1 VSQTSRV
8 RDRERGAPA
17 GFSPLR
23 RWMALPGEAKL
34 FVVTLALAALLRLW
48 PLGGLSTDYD
58 EGVYWQSLRALAQ
71 GHALFAQTFSS
82 QPPAFLLS
90 IFPIYLLFGQSL
102 VAARLSV
109 ALFSLAGLVGIY
121 FAGKGIGGRWAG
133 GIACV
138 LLAVDP
144 LYLIESR
151 TLQAEVPALAFA
163 LTCVALAVAASKR
176 QGRERL
182 WLAAASGV
190 ALGLGVMTKLFDVV
204 ALVPALLYLAAPIG
218 AAIAAEGQ
226 PPRPPTR
233 AELVDGVR
241 ASVLPMALFAAG
253 ALLTC
258 ALVLLPFAAHW
269 GALYDQVVRFHLA
282 AGHAVN
288 RGLGYN
294 VRLIAGRIEEYP
306 LALAALVPLAL
317 ALWQRRW
324 RVVPPALW
332 LLASLLVLLD
342 QQPLFDHH
350 LALLAPPLA
359 LTAGVGL
366 SVLVDDA
373 MWQRMT
379 RGVFAARAGLN
390 ELLALLL
397 VVVML
402 CGLGFGTIDAHDAS
416 KPLPTNEQRLVLAL
430 ERLTPPGDVVVT
442 DDQYAAAL
450 ADRDVPPQLV
460 DTSQVRIESRHLTA
474 AQLERIITASDA
486 RVILFA
492 SGRFD
497 LVPGFASWVRAHF
510 TLEADFGNGQA
521 LYMAQPSVPVPV

>member
-17 GFSPLR
+17 GFSPLS
-23 RWMALPGEAKL
+23 RWLALPGETKL
-34 FVVTLALAALLRLW
+34 FVVILALAALLRLW

-82 QPPAFLLS
+82 QPPAFLFS

-102 VAARLSV
+102 VAARFAIVLY
-109 ALFSLAGLVGIY
+109 SLAGLIAIY
-121 FAGKGIGGRWAG
+121 FAGKGIGGRWG
-133 GIACV
+133 GAIACV

-144 LYLIESR
+144 IYLIESR

-163 LTCVALAVAASKR
+163 LACVALAVAASKR

-190 ALGLGVMTKLFDVV
+190 ALGLGVMTKLFDVAV
-204 ALVPALLYLAAPIG
+204 LVPALLYLAAPIG

-226 PPRPPTR
+226 ALRMPTR
-233 AELVDGVR
+233 EELVESVR
-241 ASVLPMALFAAG
+241 ASVPAVALFAAA

-258 ALVLLPFAAHW
+258 ALVLLPFAGTW
-269 GALYDQVVRFHLA
+269 DALYDQVVRFHLA
-282 AGHAVN
+282 AGEAVN

-317 ALWQRRW
+317 ALWRRKW

-366 SVLVDDA
+366 GALVDDA
-373 MWQRMT
+373 AWQRLT

-390 ELLALLL
+390 EALAPLL
-397 VVVML
+397 VVVLL
-402 CGLGFGTIDAHDAS
+402 CGLGFGAIDAHDVS
-416 KPLPTNEQRLVLAL
+416 RPLPTNEQRLVLAL

-460 DTSQVRIESRHLTA
+460 DTSQVRIESGQLTA
-474 AQLERIITASDA
+474 VQLERIITASDV

-497 LVPGFASWVRAHF
+497 LVPGFASWVHAHY

-521 LYMAQPSVPVPV
+521 LYMAQPTVPLPV